1 HLPDGREV
9 RGATGSQGG
18 RLPPELVNAP
28 QTVTVD
34 VEYLAEDPTVNR
46 LKGYGSSS
54 FADWLVRKILL
65 GGFLFVLLVWP
76 GLKIFRDGITEFRS
90 GQFAGSPL
98 TIERVDHE

>member
-1 HLPDGREV
+1 MHPSRSADRDF
-9 RGATGSQGG
+9 GG
-18 RLPPELVNAP
+18 IRTAK
-28 QTVTVD
+28 VD

-65 GGFLFVLLVWP
+65 GGFLFALLVWP
-76 GLKIFRDGITEFRS
+76 GLKIFRDGIAEFRS
-90 GQFAGSPL
+90 GQYSGPL